1 MNEEELIRNINP
13 FGLRMQP
20 QLRARMEEAAKQN
33 NRSLN
38 AEITRRLE
46 QSFEAKATSEGRA
59 TVLELKSMMTE
70 ISLFSAL
77 LSMAQQQPPSD
88 ERNTLLKQ
96 LIDRVDAMG
105 DLQQRFSELM
115 QALPLERPDADEKL
129 EADKLTV
136 KRTRRTRPS

>member
-1 MNEEELIRNINP
+1 MDIDDRYTRITLRLPKELHAK
-13 FGLRMQP
+13 LS
-20 QLRARMEEAAKQN
+20 AAADETSK
-33 NRSLN
+33 STN
-38 AEITRRLE
+38 AEIVARLE
-46 QSFEAKATSEGRA
+46 ESFEAKATSEGRA